1 MEFKLK
7 FTITDPDGASD
18 ALDKAAL
25 SDLEKEVGVDLLDR
39 YLEKWERGT
48 LVFDTTRNTVRLEPI
63 E

>member
-7 FTITDPDGASD
+7 FTITEGASD
-18 ALDKAAL
+18 ALEKAAL
-25 SDLEKEVGVDLLDR
+25 SDLERDVGVDLLDR

-48 LVFDTTRNTVRLEPI
+48 LVFDTTRNTVRLEPV